1 MTSTV
6 DPMLFSV
13 ISIRTLMFVC
23 WMSYRRS
30 NILAPRT
37 NERHLTCCVC
47 YLHLHLSRPLCVCV
61 FGTEQPARTKR
72 SPLTSGK
79 GVASHHQLAQPSRS
93 PLCILLLTRPRP
105 ARTSGGLHDELS
117 SQQLKD
123 GRAHLGPW
131 AHCRVRRPARIEP
144 SKPQYLMKARGV
156 VFSVQLKRMVLDGPG
171 SGVVGED
178 EQLDAGRA
186 LLDKKKL

>member
-1 MTSTV
+1 
-6 DPMLFSV
+6 MLFSV
-13 ISIRTLMFVC
+13 IRAVMFADV
-23 WMSYRRS
+23 
-30 NILAPRT
+30 LTVKHPGPTRT
-37 NERHLTCCVC
+37 NEKHLTCCVFVT
-47 YLHLHLSRPLCVCV
+47 YAYISLSPCVCV
-61 FGTEQPARTKR
+61 FGTGQPARTKVSAHQR
-72 SPLTSGK
+72 K

-105 ARTSGGLHDELS
+105 ARTSGGLHDEFS

-123 GRAHLGPW
+123 GRAHLGPC
-131 AHCRVRRPARIEP
+131 AHCWVRRPARIEP

-156 VFSVQLKRMVLDGPG
+156 VFSVQLKRMVLDGPS